1 MIGSGHGAPRFINM
15 SSPTAQPPERPQPV
29 DLDAAMQAHRAGD
42 FEQAVAMY
50 QGLVQ
55 ATPAWPDAWN
65 LMGLALLSLGRHPE
79 ALQAANQAIALNRH
93 PKFLSDRAAVF
104 TAMVQPQLALSDA
117 QAAIKLDANQVDAC
131 VNAMGAMRA
140 LGQQAKAVRLGREYL
155 KLHPQRADLWN
166 NLGACLLDQQR
177 QDDAAEAFAKACAL
191 DDQQVS
197 SHENVARLAWFK
209 GRTEQALLHSHK
221 AFDLGSS
228 DPEVLAPWAA
238 HLQAQAID
246 AAQVRQVTQRDQQ
259 VCDIWFRMLDQ
270 ATDVALL
277 KLLDSPDNRNQL
289 FAAASGSQRMG
300 RKPQSLRMLLR
311 AAALLPDD
319 TDICNNLGVA
329 HFASEDYRAALHA
342 FQHCLALRDGFAMA
356 WRNVGVCHF
365 MLIEPEES
373 REAFQKAFE
382 LEPDSLSTR
391 LYLFGQ
397 TLQCCEWSRY
407 EELKKLAVDAG
418 VSDQPADDLT
428 ASLAYLAGVEK
439 AQDMRVI
446 ARRVGAS
453 LFSKGNPALALD
465 RLPFKR
471 RERLRIGYF
480 SYDFRTHPVG
490 YLTEEI
496 YALHDRSRFEIV
508 ALSYGP
514 DDGSEFRKA
523 VERQADQFI
532 ELRHLTMAE
541 QVARIRELDIDI
553 LVDLTGNTQGTRS
566 EVVMHRV
573 APIQCHWLGYVWS
586 MGHDSYDYIIG
597 DPFSIPPA
605 LEHGYTE
612 KVARLPHTLQVA
624 SRKLAPAARTL
635 TRADQGLPED
645 AFVICNFGSFSKL
658 QPHLF
663 VAWMRILHALPN
675 AVLWMART
683 HRTPVQAFDRLR
695 AIAREQG
702 VRDEQII
709 FSEPLS
715 REEHLL
721 RYKLADLALDT
732 YPQGSGTTAIEALWM
747 GCPMVSMAGA
757 GETLAIRMA
766 GGILNAV
773 GLPHLVTDNLTDY
786 ENLVVALGREPD
798 QVKALRQHL
807 ETQRLSLPLFDTP
820 RQVGYLEQ
828 CFEQMAATAET
839 QPGPASFTVAA
850 G

>member
-1 MIGSGHGAPRFINM
+1 
-15 SSPTAQPPERPQPV
+15 
-29 DLDAAMQAHRAGD
+29 MQAHRAGD

-55 ATPAWPDAWN
+55 STPAWPDAWN

-104 TAMVQPQLALSDA
+104 TAMGQPQLALSDA

-177 QDDAAEAFAKACAL
+177 QDDAAEAFDKACEL

-209 GRTEQALLHSHK
+209 GRTEQALQHSQK
-221 AFDLGSS
+221 AFDMGSA

-238 HLQAQAID
+238 HLQKQSIDPTQTQHLLQRDHQVVEIWTRMFDKASD
-246 AAQVRQVTQRDQQ
+246 AA
-259 VCDIWFRMLDQ
+259 
-270 ATDVALL
+270 LL
-277 KLLDSPDNRNQL
+277 TLLEVIDNRNAM
-289 FAAASGSQRMG
+289 FAVASGGQRIG
-300 RKPQSLRMLLR
+300 RKPESLRILVR

-329 HFASEDYRAALHA
+329 YFANEDYRAALEA
-342 FQHCLALRDGFAMA
+342 FKHCLELRDGFAMA

-373 REAFQKAFE
+373 REAFQQAFD

-407 EELKKLAVDAG
+407 EELKKLAIDAG
-418 VSDQPADDLT
+418 TSNEPADDLT

-439 AQDMRVI
+439 AADMRII
-446 ARRVGAS
+446 AGRVGAS

-471 RERLRIGYF
+471 RPRLRIGYF
-480 SYDFRTHPVG
+480 SYDFRTHPIG

-523 VERQADQFI
+523 VEQQADQFV

-566 EVVMHRV
+566 EVIMHRV

-586 MGHDSYDYIIG
+586 MGHPSYDYIIG
-597 DPFSIPPA
+597 DTFSIPPE
-605 LEHGYTE
+605 LEHGYSE

-624 SRKLAPAARTL
+624 SRKLKPADRSL
-635 TRADQGLPED
+635 TRADQGLPEE
-645 AFVICNFGSFSKL
+645 AFVICNFGSFSKM

-663 VAWMRILHALPN
+663 GAWMRILHALPN
-675 AVLWMART
+675 AVLWLART
-683 HRTPVQAFDRLR
+683 HRTPLQAFDRLR
-695 AIAREQG
+695 QIAREQG

-709 FSEPLS
+709 FSEPMS

-721 RYKLADLALDT
+721 RYRLADVALDT

-773 GLPHLVTDNLTDY
+773 GLSELVTDNLTDY
-786 ENLVVALGREPD
+786 ENLVVALGRDP
-798 QVKALRQHL
+798 QRVAALRDHL
-807 ETQRLSLPLFDTP
+807 QTQRASLPLFDTP
-820 RQVGYLEQ
+820 RQVAYLEQ
-828 CFEQMAATAET
+828 CFEQMATTADT
-839 QPGPASFTVAA
+839 LGAPVSFTVPA
-850 G
+850 